1 MQITV
6 PRIIQSIANQYTNAF
21 TLREVKFIYIY
32 TIYPAKLF
40 IRLFRNYETAL
51 ERGVNRTQ

>member
-32 TIYPAKLF
+32 NLPCQIVYPVVQEL
-40 IRLFRNYETAL
+40 
-51 ERGVNRTQ
+51 